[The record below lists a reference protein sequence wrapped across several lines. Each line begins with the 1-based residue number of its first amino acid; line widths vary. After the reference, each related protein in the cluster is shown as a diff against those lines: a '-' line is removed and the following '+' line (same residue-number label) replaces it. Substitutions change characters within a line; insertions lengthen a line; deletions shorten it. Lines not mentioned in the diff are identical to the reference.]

1 MKCPACSG
9 SENLRSN
16 SFHGLRSA
24 TWKLRLWALLALLAL
39 GLPAVS
45 AAVGRPWILV
55 DTKTLT
61 LTVYSSG
68 NRVLARFHNIAIGS
82 GGAAEIHRHGDET
95 TPLGVFRV
103 AWIDRHSRFGT
114 FYGVDYPTARVAR
127 RAYTAGDISAA
138 QLRAN
143 LAAARAHRVP
153 PQNTP
158 LGGQLGIHGIGAGDP
173 RVQRNINWTNGC
185 VALSN
190 GQIKRLSPWL
200 RVGTKVVIR

>member
-9 SENLRSN
+9 SRDLRSD

-24 TWKLRLWALLALLAL
+24 IWRLRLWALLACLAL
-39 GLPAVS
+39 GLHAAS
-45 AAVGRPWILV
+45 AAAGRPWILV
-55 DTKTLT
+55 DTKALS

-82 GGAAEIHRHGDET
+82 GGTAEIHRHGDET

-103 AWIDRHSRFGT
+103 AWIDRHSRYGA
-114 FYGVDYPTARVAR
+114 FYGIDYPTARVAR
-127 RAYTAGDISAA
+127 LAYAAGDISAA
-138 QLRAN
+138 QLRAIV
-143 LAAARAHRVP
+143 AAARAHRMP
-153 PQNTP
+153 PANTP

-185 VALSN
+185 IALAN
-190 GQIKRLSPWL
+190 GQMRRLSRWL
-200 RVGTKVVIR
+200 GLGTKVVIR